1 MAILSDFAALCL
13 YGVVFL
19 HNAKQSR
26 LLFAVSSHES
36 LPHQR
41 TVHRLAMKAPN
52 PCRPGESLI
61 SSPHQRVLRCFF
73 LWEIFWKFRLWLSDV
88 CSGTSMTTGCV
99 VNANIVSGDPG
110 NQHCMTILASS
121 YPQTV
126 HWLRVSGVWNYP
138 VGWAYIKCS
147 ISPRKT

>member
-1 MAILSDFAALCL
+1 MATYSDFAALCL

-52 PCRPGESLI
+52 PFRPGESLI
-61 SSPHQRVLRCFF
+61 SSPHQRELRCVFCGKFF
-73 LWEIFWKFRLWLSDV
+73 ESFGLWLSDV
-88 CSGTSMTTGCV
+88 CSGTSMTTGYV

-126 HWLRVSGVWNYP
+126 H
-138 VGWAYIKCS
+138 
-147 ISPRKT
+147 